1 MANEY
6 RLKSDGSIK
15 TKQELIAANRNM
27 SMPKVWKESVHEALG
42 VDVVFETP
50 RPTPSEAY
58 KSVVR
63 DGVEQDEND
72 KWVQKWKEQDM
83 FADTTDDDGVKTT
96 KAKHEEAYQA
106 KLDASSAAAM
116 REKRNYKL
124 LETDWMS
131 GSDVTMADNWK
142 TYRQSLRDLPTHS
155 NWPSLEDSDWPTKP
169 EA

>member
-15 TKQELIAANRNM
+15 TKEELIAANRNM

-50 RPTPSEAY
+50 RPTPSEDY

-83 FADTTDDDGVKTT
+83 FADTTAIVDDEEVVTT

-106 KLDASSAAAM
+106 ILDAEAAESA
-116 REKRNYKL
+116 RDKRNNL
-124 LETDWMS
+124 LAATDWLGM
-131 GSDVTMADNWK
+131 SDVTMSTEWA
-142 TYRQSLRDLPTHS
+142 TYRQALRDVPGQSGFPNSIT
-155 NWPSLEDSDWPTKP
+155 WPDEP
-169 EA
+169 